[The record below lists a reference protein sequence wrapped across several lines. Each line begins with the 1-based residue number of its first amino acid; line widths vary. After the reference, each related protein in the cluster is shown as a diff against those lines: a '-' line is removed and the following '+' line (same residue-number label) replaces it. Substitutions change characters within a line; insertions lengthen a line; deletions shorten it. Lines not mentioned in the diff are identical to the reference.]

1 MTETA
6 NLRQDRNPSPLN
18 GIVFK
23 GYKSGLT
30 LIIPETG
37 SFESYLN
44 ELRNHLDHSK
54 DFFKGAKI
62 TLKIGNRQLLDEE
75 HAFLF
80 QLISDAGMIV
90 QQPKNDELETLKKD
104 KKKQPIDQGNL
115 IPSVTIRKTVRS
127 GQRIEYDG
135 NIIVMGDVNPGAEI
149 VASGDIVVL
158 GKLRGTAHAGAKGD
172 KKAEVFAFQIKPVQI
187 RIGEVYTRA
196 PEKEREKDS
205 RYFGPEIA
213 VIRNEQIVVEK
224 ATLNYF
230 NQKYK
235 Y

>member
-1 MTETA
+1 MA
-6 NLRQDRNPSPLN
+6 DMVNLRQDNNANPQN

-37 SFESYLN
+37 SFEGYMN

-62 TLKIGNRQLLDEE
+62 SLKIGNRQLLDAE
-75 HAFLF
+75 HALLF
-80 QLISDAGMIV
+80 ELIKDAGMSL
-90 QQPKNDELETLKKD
+90 QRMADEPETPKKD
-104 KKKQPIDQGNL
+104 KKKQLIDQGNL

-127 GQRIEYDG
+127 GQRIEFDG
-135 NIIVMGDVNPGAEI
+135 NILVMGDVNPGAEI
-149 VASGDIVVL
+149 IAAGDIVVL

-172 KKAEVFAFQIKPVQI
+172 KLAEVFAFQIKPVQI
-187 RIGEVYTRA
+187 RIAEVYTRA
-196 PEKEREKDS
+196 PEKEKEKEA
-205 RYFGPEIA
+205 RYYAPEVA
-213 VIRNEQIVVEK
+213 MIRNEQIIVEK
-224 ATLNYF
+224 ATQNYF

>member
-6 NLRQDRNPSPLN
+6 NLQQNNNSNHVD

-37 SFESYLN
+37 PFEEYMDA
-44 ELRNHLDHSK
+44 LRNQLDQSK

-75 HAFLF
+75 RAFLSE
-80 QLISDAGMIV
+80 LIKNAGMVV
-90 QQPKNDELETLKKD
+90 QRAADEQETPKKEKAKR
-104 KKKQPIDQGNL
+104 QIDQKNL

-127 GQRIEYDG
+127 GQRIEYEG
-135 NIIVMGDVNPGAEI
+135 NILVMGDVNPGGEI
-149 VASGDIVVL
+149 IAAGDIVVL

-172 KKAEVFAFQIKPVQI
+172 KLAEIFAFQIKPVQI
-187 RIGEVYTRA
+187 RIAGVFTRA
-196 PEKEREKDS
+196 PEKEREKET
-205 RYFGPEIA
+205 RYFGPEA
-213 VIRNEQIVVEK
+213 AKIRDDRIVVEK
-224 ATLNYF
+224 VTQNYF

>member
-6 NLRQDRNPSPLN
+6 NFQQNSNFSSAD

-37 SFESYLN
+37 PFEEYMVA
-44 ELRNHLDHSK
+44 LRHQLDQSK

-62 TLKIGNRQLLDEE
+62 TLKMGNRHLLDEE
-75 HAFLF
+75 RASLLE
-80 QLISDAGMIV
+80 LIKNAGMVI
-90 QQPKNDELETLKKD
+90 QRTDDPETPKKERAKR
-104 KKKQPIDQGNL
+104 QIDQKSL
-115 IPSVTIRKTVRS
+115 IPSITIRKTVRS
-127 GQRIEYDG
+127 GQRIEYEG
-135 NIIVMGDVNPGAEI
+135 NILVMGDVNPGGEVIAT
-149 VASGDIVVL
+149 GDIVVL

-172 KKAEVFAFQIKPVQI
+172 RLAEIFAFQIKPVQI
-187 RIGEVYTRA
+187 RIAEVFTRA
-196 PEKEREKDS
+196 PEKEREQET
-205 RYFGPEIA
+205 RYFGPEAAKIKDD
-213 VIRNEQIVVEK
+213 QIVVEK
-224 ATLNYF
+224 VTQNYF

>member
-6 NLRQDRNPSPLN
+6 NLQQDQNYNTLN

-37 SFESYLN
+37 PFESYMN
-44 ELRNHLDHSK
+44 ELRNHLSHSK

-62 TLKIGNRQLLDEE
+62 TLKTGDRKLLDQER
-75 HAFLF
+75 AFLF
-80 QLISDAGMIV
+80 QLIKDAGMIV
-90 QQPKNDELETLKKD
+90 RTTDDGEATKKE
-104 KKKQPIDQGNL
+104 KKKQTIDQGSL
-115 IPSVTIRKTVRS
+115 IPSITIRKTVRS

-135 NIIVMGDVNPGAEI
+135 NILVMGDVNPGAEI
-149 VASGDIVVL
+149 IASGDIMVL

-172 KKAEVFAFQIKPVQI
+172 QLSQIFAFQIKPVQI
-187 RIGEVYTRA
+187 RIAGVYTRA
-196 PEKEREKDS
+196 PEKEREKEP
-205 RYFGPEIA
+205 RYFGPEVA
-213 VIRNEQIVVEK
+213 VIRDEQIVVEK
-224 ATLNYF
+224 VTQNYF